1 MVRDNVPHESMA
13 NCASVGNLV
22 EILSEVLSFHRV
34 TKLKDQMNQKEY
46 INVTN
51 VI

>member
-1 MVRDNVPHESMA
+1 MVGDIPYESVA
-13 NCASVGNLV
+13 HFASVGNWL
-22 EILSEVLSFHRV
+22 EILSEVLTFRSV
-34 TKLKDQMNQKEY
+34 TKLKGPMNQKEY